1 MNPHYYLAILGKKDI
16 EEVVKR
22 SLNFLSIKTLKKVCI
37 VQCNLVVRL
46 SKLHSDCE
54 IEVS

>member
-22 SLNFLSIKTLKKVCI
+22 SRNFLSIKTLKKVCI